1 MSKIRQQRTADQIQ
15 RQLSEMFQREMR
27 DPRLQGVTVT
37 KVLIDRELAHANVYV
52 NAMGDESRQ
61 DEVTA
66 ALEKAGAYLRHE
78 LAGRIRMRSVPELHF
93 HWDASLAHA
102 EQVNQ
107 IFDQL
112 DIPPADDDAEAA

>member
-15 RQLSEMFQREMR
+15 RLLSEMFQREMR

-37 KVLIDRELAHANVYV
+37 RVMIDRELAHANVYV
-52 NAMGDESRQ
+52 NAMGDESRE
-61 DEVTA
+61 DEVMA
-66 ALEKAGAYLRHE
+66 ALAKAAAYLRHE
-78 LAGRIRMRSVPELHF
+78 LAGRMRMRSVPELHF
-93 HWDASLAHA
+93 NWDVSLAHA

-112 DIPPADDDAEAA
+112 DIPPADDVETD